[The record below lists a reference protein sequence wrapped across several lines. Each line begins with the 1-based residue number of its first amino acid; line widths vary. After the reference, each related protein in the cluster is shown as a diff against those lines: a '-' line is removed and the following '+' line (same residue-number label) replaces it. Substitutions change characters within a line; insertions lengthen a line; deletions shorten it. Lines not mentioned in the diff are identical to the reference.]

1 MKQQKNSITLVTG
14 TEHTRAALLEQLQE
28 FIPEKMKIRSYAI
41 DEGLPGMIRDDLVI
55 VSSNIVKEEL
65 EELDRLDP
73 SSELLIAKR
82 TINYEDVAKILRIP
96 KGTEVLFVNDVQET
110 ALESIQVLKELGI
123 DELIYTPYYPGYTGG
138 FTTYPKI
145 AITPGEP
152 DKAPDF
158 IEEIYNIGPRV
169 FDFTTI
175 AGILNRLDLLDQSA
189 EDISKKYLTKI
200 VSMSKRIAEFSGE
213 LASLNQHLNSVI
225 DGLNDGLLVYDDQG
239 EISVL
244 NENLKKIIG
253 LPVQETAGRK
263 LKDVLYHKPLIG
275 FLMAPGKTGEEIF
288 SFEDTEVAVRKI
300 YLQSNNA
307 YIATFKNVQETI
319 ASNEQLKRELIQKG
333 HFAKYTFED
342 IIGKS
347 EAITRIK
354 EIVKKLSKTDLT
366 ILMEGESGTGKELF
380 ASAIHHYSN
389 RSKKPFLA
397 VNFSALP
404 DELIESELFGYEEGA
419 FTGAKKGGRIG
430 LFEQADGGTIFL
442 DEIGDI
448 SMKVQARLLRVLQEK
463 EVMPIGGHQIKTVDV
478 RIVAATNKDLSKMV
492 REGDFRRDLY
502 YRLKM
507 GYVKIPPLRHR
518 KEDLQEMIQYFVT
531 AETQS
536 VIKINPKVIETLL
549 DYEWYGNVRE
559 LKNTLEYM
567 LAVRDGNRLE
577 LKDIPDRGFFMG
589 KILANTDKANEMQWN
604 AKLGNGEPT
613 AKDAKREP
621 GAKRWEMEAGAKR
634 WEKEPGTKEK
644 EPDAKKSEAE
654 QQVKKLELDPK
665 EEEIRLLQEIYR
677 LMKTGDVVGRE
688 KLADAMQSTPY
699 PLTSH
704 QIRTK
709 LNRLERLGFIIKKRG
724 KHGTALTEQG
734 LAYLNTKGEHN
745 A

>member
-1 MKQQKNSITLVTG
+1 MKQGKNSITLVTG
-14 TEHTRAALLEQLQE
+14 TEQTRLALLEQLQE
-28 FIPEKMKIRSYAI
+28 FIPGEMKISSYAI
-41 DEGLPGMIRDDLVI
+41 DEGLPEMIRDDLVI
-55 VSSNIVKEEL
+55 VSSGIVKKEL
-65 EELDRLDP
+65 EELERLDP
-73 SSELLIAKR
+73 TSDLLIAKR

-96 KGTEVLFVNDVQET
+96 KGTEVLFVNDVLET
-110 ALESIQVLKELGI
+110 ALESIQVLIELGI
-123 DELIYTPYYPGYTGG
+123 DELKYTPYYPGYTGV
-138 FTTYPKI
+138 FSTYPKI
-145 AITPGEP
+145 AITPGEA

-158 IEEIYNIGPRV
+158 IEKIYNIGPRV

-200 VSMSKRIAEFSGE
+200 ISMSKRIAEFSGE
-213 LASLNQHLNSVI
+213 LASLNHHLNSVI
-225 DGLNDGLLVYDDQG
+225 DGLNDGLLVYDDRG

-253 LPVQETAGRK
+253 MPAQETAGKK
-263 LKDVLYHKPLIG
+263 LKDVLYHKSLIT
-275 FLMAPGKTGEEIF
+275 FLMEPKESGEKIF

-347 EAITRIK
+347 EAMTRVK

-389 RSKKPFLA
+389 RSKKPYLA

-492 REGDFRRDLY
+492 KGGEFRQDLY

-507 GYVKIPPLRHR
+507 GYVKIPPLRNR
-518 KEDLQEMIQYFVT
+518 KEDLQEMIRYFVST
-531 AETQS
+531 ETQS
-536 VIKINPKVIETLL
+536 EILINPKVIETLW

-577 LKDIPDRGFFMG
+577 IKDIPDRGFFMG
-589 KILANTDKANEMQWN
+589 KILTNTEGLEAVEPLGKTWERESA
-604 AKLGNGEPT
+604 AKKP
-613 AKDAKREP
+613 
-621 GAKRWEMEAGAKR
+621 EME
-634 WEKEPGTKEK
+634 PS
-644 EPDAKKSEAE
+644 AKKTEMKPR
-654 QQVKKLELDPK
+654 VKKLELEPG
-665 EEEIRLLQEIYR
+665 EAEILLLQEIYR
-677 LMKTGDVVGRE
+677 LMKKRNVVGRE
-688 KLADAMQSTPY
+688 KLAEAMKSTEY
-699 PLTSH
+699 PLTSN

-709 LNRLERLGFIIKKRG
+709 LNRLENLGLIVKKRG

-734 LAYLNTKGEHN
+734 LDYLNKIER
-745 A
+745 